1 MLRAQARFFL
11 VMDLNWSDLLAA
23 LALVLV
29 IEGIVPFVSP
39 GSLRNMLATVAQMD
53 DRILRITGLVSMVC
67 GVVMLYLVR

>member
-1 MLRAQARFFL
+1 
-11 VMDLNWSDLLAA
+11 MDLNWSDLLAA

-53 DRILRITGLVSMVC
+53 DRLLRITGLVSMVC
-67 GVVMLYLVR
+67 GVVMLYVVR